1 MVDTIYKNKSYKI
14 FKTNNNIINK
24 TE

>member
-14 FKTNNNIINK
+14 FKNNNKTVNK